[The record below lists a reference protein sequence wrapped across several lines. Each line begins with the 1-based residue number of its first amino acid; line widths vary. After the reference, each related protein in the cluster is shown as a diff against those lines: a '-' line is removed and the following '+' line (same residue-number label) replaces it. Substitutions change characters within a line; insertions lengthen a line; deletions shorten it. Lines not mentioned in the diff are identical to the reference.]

1 MRKTLLTLFAATLF
15 AVSASA
21 IPAKPRKQT
30 VKQPDGTTLTIT
42 FKGDENYHFVSTL
55 DGIPLVKRA
64 DGAYCYATIDANGN
78 TTASTQLAHN
88 ADERAAGEI
97 TFVNNNAQHAAHVR
111 QKGVQRAAQRNANR
125 IARLQKRNNRH
136 KVSIAPGV
144 GGEGVGVTGSRK
156 GLVILVN
163 FKDVK
168 MQSAHNNE
176 EWSNFFN
183 QKGYSKNGNS
193 GSVHDYFYNQSY
205 GQFDLTFDVVGPV
218 TVSKNMKEYGG
229 NNSNEEDI
237 DPAGMVVEACKLAAS
252 KVNFADYDW
261 DKDGEVDQ
269 VYVIYAGYGEA
280 STDIED
286 TIWPH
291 EWQIEEAGY
300 SLTLDG
306 VRINTYGCSSELMGD
321 TSSKTMEGIG
331 TACHEFSHCL
341 GLPDIY
347 DTTYGGGYGMQ
358 EWDVMD
364 YGSYAADGY
373 EPVGY
378 NSYQRWVSGWMQPT
392 ELNSACYVKD
402 MKALSDVPEAYIVY
416 NEKTPSEYYLLE
428 NRQQKGG
435 DKALP
440 GHGLL
445 VIHVDYNKRAWEENT
460 LNDVK
465 NHQRFSIIAA
475 DNKYTATSMD
485 GDTYPGTSGN
495 TELTDTSKPAAT
507 LFNANAD
514 GRKYMGKPITEIAE
528 SKDGLISFTFMNGES
543 LDTPA
548 EESLK
553 STIHSTTAFTAQ
565 WGAVTDAENYNLEIK
580 ELGAA
585 KDPSEAKLIGE
596 DFTKWG
602 EGLKV
607 DGSKDISSSLDEKT
621 ATPGWTGLKV
631 YNGIGGAK
639 LGTSKSMGYLVSPS
653 LDADSEVLTVALTMS
668 PFKTENAVTLTLLS
682 ANDAEL
688 SSQSITATG
697 NMQVFHFA
705 NPVGSGV
712 KLKITSTKRSYVNAV
727 SIFDGDFEAD
737 DLVDV
742 LSAQHKV
749 KTVASRAKQIFTGIT
764 STSLAFTDLTDGG
777 TYMWRVQAAKG
788 NVLSSWTPWQKVVLS
803 GISEGIGS
811 LQTSAEANNDI
822 AANEMVDVY
831 TVHGQFVGRMPYATL
846 QSQSAFSGVY
856 LLRTAKGKLVKCVL
870 K

>member
-1 MRKTLLTLFAATLF
+1 MKKTLLTLFATALF
-15 AVSASA
+15 AASASA

-30 VKQPDGTTLTIT
+30 VKQPDGTMLTIT
-42 FKGDENYHFVSTL
+42 FKGDENYHFISTL

-64 DGAYCYATIDANGN
+64 DGAYCYATVDANGN
-78 TTASTQLAHN
+78 TTASAQLAHN
-88 ADERAAGEI
+88 EGERAAAE
-97 TFVNNNAQHAAHVR
+97 TAFVSNNAAHASSVR
-111 QKGVQRAAQRNANR
+111 QKGVQRAAQRNAIR
-125 IARLQKRNNRH
+125 LARLQKRNNRH
-136 KVSIAPGV
+136 NVSIAPGV

-205 GQFDLTFDVVGPV
+205 GKFDLTFDVVGPV

-392 ELNSACYVKD
+392 ELKSACYIKD
-402 MKALSDVPEAYIVY
+402 MKALSDAPEAYIVY

-440 GHGLL
+440 GHGML
-445 VIHVDYNKRAWEENT
+445 VIHVDYDKKAWVDNT

-465 NHQRFSIIAA
+465 THQRFSIIAA

-514 GRKYMGKPITEIAE
+514 GRKYMGKPITNIAE
-528 SKDGLISFTFMNGES
+528 STDGLISFTFMNGES
-543 LDTPA
+543 IDAPTEA
-548 EESLK
+548 SLK
-553 STIHSTTAFTAQ
+553 SVINSTTDFTAQ
-565 WGAVTDAENYNLEIK
+565 WGAVAEAESYNLELK
-580 ELGAA
+580 ELGGA

-602 EGLKV
+602 EGLKT
-607 DGSKDISSSLDEKT
+607 DGSVDISSSLDKKT
-621 ATPGWTGLKV
+621 TTPGWTGFKV
-631 YNGIGGAK
+631 YNGVGGAK
-639 LGTSKSMGYLVSPS
+639 LGTKSSAGYLISPS
-653 LDADSEVLTVALTMS
+653 IEADGETITVALTMS
-668 PFKTENAVTLTLLS
+668 PFRDENTATVSLLS

-688 SSQSITATG
+688 KSQEITLTG
-697 NMQVFHFA
+697 DMQILHFE
-705 NPVGSGV
+705 NPVGGGA
-712 KLKITSTKRSYVNAV
+712 KLKIASNKRAYVNAV
-727 SIFDGDFEAD
+727 SIFDGDYAAD
-737 DLVDV
+737 DVVDA
-742 LSAQHKV
+742 LSAQHKT
-749 KTVASRAKQIFTGIT
+749 KAVASRAKQSFTGIT
-764 STSLAFTDLTDGG
+764 STSRTFDNLTDGS
-777 TYMWRVQAAKG
+777 TYLWRVQAVKG
-788 NVLSSWTPWQKVVLS
+788 NVLSSWTLWQKVALS
-803 GISEGIGS
+803 GTTEGIGS
-811 LQTSAEANNDI
+811 VFAPTPTI

-831 TVHGQFVGRMPYATL
+831 TACGQLVGRISYANF
-846 QSQSAFSGVY
+846 QSQPMYTGVY
-856 LLRTAKGKLVKCVL
+856 LLRTTNGKVVKVV

>member
-1 MRKTLLTLFAATLF
+1 MKKTLLTLFAATLF

-30 VKQPDGTTLTIT
+30 VKQPDGTILTIT

-392 ELNSACYVKD
+392 ELNSAC
-402 MKALSDVPEAYIVY
+402 
-416 NEKTPSEYYLLE
+416 
-428 NRQQKGG
+428 
-435 DKALP
+435 
-440 GHGLL
+440 
-445 VIHVDYNKRAWEENT
+445 
-460 LNDVK
+460 
-465 NHQRFSIIAA
+465 
-475 DNKYTATSMD
+475 
-485 GDTYPGTSGN
+485 
-495 TELTDTSKPAAT
+495 
-507 LFNANAD
+507 
-514 GRKYMGKPITEIAE
+514 
-528 SKDGLISFTFMNGES
+528 
-543 LDTPA
+543 
-548 EESLK
+548 
-553 STIHSTTAFTAQ
+553 
-565 WGAVTDAENYNLEIK
+565 
-580 ELGAA
+580 
-585 KDPSEAKLIGE
+585 
-596 DFTKWG
+596 
-602 EGLKV
+602 
-607 DGSKDISSSLDEKT
+607 
-621 ATPGWTGLKV
+621 
-631 YNGIGGAK
+631 
-639 LGTSKSMGYLVSPS
+639 
-653 LDADSEVLTVALTMS
+653 
-668 PFKTENAVTLTLLS
+668 
-682 ANDAEL
+682 
-688 SSQSITATG
+688 
-697 NMQVFHFA
+697 
-705 NPVGSGV
+705 
-712 KLKITSTKRSYVNAV
+712 
-727 SIFDGDFEAD
+727 
-737 DLVDV
+737 
-742 LSAQHKV
+742 
-749 KTVASRAKQIFTGIT
+749 
-764 STSLAFTDLTDGG
+764 
-777 TYMWRVQAAKG
+777 
-788 NVLSSWTPWQKVVLS
+788 
-803 GISEGIGS
+803 
-811 LQTSAEANNDI
+811 
-822 AANEMVDVY
+822 
-831 TVHGQFVGRMPYATL
+831 
-846 QSQSAFSGVY
+846 
-856 LLRTAKGKLVKCVL
+856 
-870 K
+870 

>member
-1 MRKTLLTLFAATLF
+1 MKKTLLTLFAATLF
-15 AVSASA
+15 AASASA

-30 VKQPDGTTLTIT
+30 VKQPDGTMLTIT
-42 FKGDENYHFVSTL
+42 FKGDENYHFISTL

-78 TTASTQLAHN
+78 TTASAQLAHN
-88 ADERAAGEI
+88 EGERAAAE
-97 TFVNNNAQHAAHVR
+97 TAFVSNNAAHASSVR
-111 QKGVQRAAQRNANR
+111 QKGVQRAAQRNASR
-125 IARLQKRNNRH
+125 LARLQKRSNRH
-136 KVSIAPGV
+136 NVSIAPGV

-205 GQFDLTFDVVGPV
+205 GMFALTFDVVGPV

-229 NNSNEEDI
+229 NNSDEEDI

-300 SLTLDG
+300 DLTLNG

-392 ELNSACYVKD
+392 ELKSACYIKD
-402 MKALSDVPEAYIVY
+402 MKALSDAPEAYIVY

-440 GHGLL
+440 GHGML
-445 VIHVDYNKRAWEENT
+445 VIHVDYDKKAWVDNT

-475 DNKYTATSMD
+475 DNKYTATSMA

-514 GRKYMGKPITEIAE
+514 GRKYMGKPITNIAE
-528 SKDGLISFTFMNGES
+528 STDGLISFTFMNGES
-543 LDTPA
+543 IDAPTEA
-548 EESLK
+548 SLK
-553 STIHSTTAFTAQ
+553 SVINSTTDFTAQ
-565 WGAVTDAENYNLEIK
+565 WGAVAEAESYNLELK
-580 ELGAA
+580 ELGGT
-585 KDPSEAKLIGE
+585 KDPSETKLIGE

-607 DGSKDISSSLDEKT
+607 DGSADISSSLDKKT
-621 ATPGWTGLKV
+621 TTPGWTGYKV
-631 YNGIGGAK
+631 YNGVGGAK
-639 LGTSKSMGYLVSPS
+639 LGTKSSAGYLISPS
-653 LDADSEVLTVALTMS
+653 IEADGETITVALTMS
-668 PFKTENAVTLTLLS
+668 PFKDENIATVSLLS

-697 NMQVFHFA
+697 DMQVFHFA

-712 KLKITSTKRSYVNAV
+712 KLKIISTKRSYVNAV

-737 DLVDV
+737 DLVDA
-742 LSAQHKV
+742 LSAQHKA
-749 KTVASRAKQIFTGIT
+749 KAVASRAKQSFTGIT
-764 STSLAFTDLTDGG
+764 STSRAFANLTDGG
-777 TYMWRVQAAKG
+777 TYLWRVQAVKG
-788 NVLSSWTPWQKVVLS
+788 NVLSSWTPWQKVALS
-803 GISEGIGS
+803 GTTEGIGS
-811 LQTSAEANNDI
+811 VFASTPAI

-831 TVHGQFVGRMPYATL
+831 TTCGQLVGRISYANF
-846 QSQSAFSGVY
+846 QSQSTYTGVY
-856 LLRTAKGKLVKCVL
+856 LLRTTNGKVVKVV

>member
-1 MRKTLLTLFAATLF
+1 MKKTLLTLFATALF
-15 AVSASA
+15 AASASA

-30 VKQPDGTTLTIT
+30 VKQPDGTMLTIT
-42 FKGDENYHFVSTL
+42 FKGDENYHFISTL

-64 DGAYCYATIDANGN
+64 DGAYCYATVDANGN
-78 TTASTQLAHN
+78 TTASAQLAHN
-88 ADERAAGEI
+88 EGERAAAE
-97 TFVNNNAQHAAHVR
+97 TAFVSNNAAHASSVR
-111 QKGVQRAAQRNANR
+111 QKGVQRAAQRNAIR
-125 IARLQKRNNRH
+125 LARLQKRSNRH
-136 KVSIAPGV
+136 NVSIAPGV

-205 GQFDLTFDVVGPV
+205 GKFDLTFDVVGPV

-237 DPAGMVVEACKLAAS
+237 DPAGMVVEACKLAAL

-392 ELNSACYVKD
+392 ELKSACYIKD
-402 MKALSDVPEAYIVY
+402 MKALSDAPEAYIVY

-440 GHGLL
+440 GHGML
-445 VIHVDYNKRAWEENT
+445 VIHVDYDKKAWVDNT

-475 DNKYTATSMD
+475 DNKYTATSMA

-514 GRKYMGKPITEIAE
+514 GRKYMGKPITNIAE
-528 SKDGLISFTFMNGES
+528 STDGLISFTFMNGES
-543 LDTPA
+543 IDAPTEA
-548 EESLK
+548 SLK
-553 STIHSTTAFTAQ
+553 SVINSTTDFTAQ
-565 WGAVTDAENYNLEIK
+565 WGAVAEAESYNLELK
-580 ELGAA
+580 ELGGA
-585 KDPSEAKLIGE
+585 KEPSEAKLIGE

-602 EGLKV
+602 EGLKA
-607 DGSKDISSSLDEKT
+607 DGSVDISSSLDKKT
-621 ATPGWTGLKV
+621 TTPGWTGYKV
-631 YNGIGGAK
+631 YNGVGGAK
-639 LGTSKSMGYLVSPS
+639 LGTKSSAGYLISPS
-653 LDADSEVLTVALTMS
+653 IEADGETITVALTMS
-668 PFKTENAVTLTLLS
+668 PFRDENIATVSLLS

-688 SSQSITATG
+688 KSQEITLTG
-697 NMQVFHFA
+697 DMQILHFE
-705 NPVGSGV
+705 NPVGGGA
-712 KLKITSTKRSYVNAV
+712 KLKIASNKRAYVNAV
-727 SIFDGDFEAD
+727 SIFDGDYAAD
-737 DLVDV
+737 DVVDA
-742 LSAQHKV
+742 LSAQHKA
-749 KTVASRAKQIFTGIT
+749 KAVASRVKQSFTGIT
-764 STSLAFTDLTDGG
+764 STSRTFANLTDGG
-777 TYMWRVQAAKG
+777 TYLWRVQAVKG
-788 NVLSSWTPWQKVVLS
+788 NVLSSWTPWQKVALS
-803 GISEGIGS
+803 GTTEGVGS
-811 LQTSAEANNDI
+811 VFAPTPAI

-831 TVHGQFVGRMPYATL
+831 TACGQHVGRTSYANF
-846 QSQSAFSGVY
+846 QSQPTYTGVY
-856 LLRTAKGKLVKCVL
+856 LLRITNGKVVKVV